1 MRRYEREDIVRKTEL
16 ARRSNLKAQRRLQ
29 KIIEDG
35 KSDLEQGTRY
45 SETSNTMA
53 L

>member
-35 KSDLEQGTRY
+35 KLDLEQGTRY
-45 SETSNTMA
+45 SETFNTMA